1 MLYSPLFLFFIFM
14 EEKMTNIALFGVP
27 GAGKGT
33 QAKLLV
39 EKFGFCHISTGEL
52 IRQEIRG
59 GTELGKKAKAIID
72 RGELLDDAIISD
84 MFKSEL
90 KKNIGGNGFLF
101 DGYPRT
107 LKQAEIFDNM
117 LKELGLKLD
126 CMVEILLSEEESTK
140 RILKRAEI
148 EGRSDDNAETVKS
161 RFEEYRSKTAPIAE
175 YYKKRGVYKSVDGL
189 GTVEEVFENVE
200 KIIETLR

>member
-1 MLYSPLFLFFIFM
+1 ML
-14 EEKMTNIALFGVP
+14 NIALFGVP

-33 QAKLLV
+33 QAKLLA
-39 EKFGFCHISTGEL
+39 ERYHLSHISTGEL
-52 IRQEIRG
+52 IRNEIKN

-90 KKNIGGNGFLF
+90 KRLMNTPGLLF

-107 LKQAEIFDNM
+107 LKQAEIFDAM

-126 CMVEILLSEEESTK
+126 CMLELSLSEEESTA

-148 EGRSDDNAETVKS
+148 EGRSDDNLQTVKA
-161 RFEEYRSKTAPIAE
+161 RFDEYRSKTAPIADH
-175 YYKKRGVYKSVDGL
+175 YKAAGLYKCLDGTGTIDDVQKRIVAVLEDLK
-189 GTVEEVFENVE
+189 
-200 KIIETLR
+200 

>member
-1 MLYSPLFLFFIFM
+1 MI
-14 EEKMTNIALFGVP
+14 NIALFGVP

-33 QAKLLV
+33 QAQLLK
-39 EKFGFCHISTGEL
+39 EHFSLCHISTGEL

-148 EGRSDDNAETVKS
+148 EGRSDDNPETVKA
-161 RFEEYRSKTAPIAE
+161 RFEEYRGKTAPIADH
-175 YYKKRGVYKSVDGL
+175 YKKQGLYKSVDGF
-189 GTVEEVFENVE
+189 GKIEDIQKKIVE
-200 KIIETLR
+200 IIENIH

>member
-1 MLYSPLFLFFIFM
+1 
-14 EEKMTNIALFGVP
+14 MTNIALFGVP

-39 EKFGFCHISTGEL
+39 DKFGFCHISTGEL
-52 IRQEIRG
+52 IRSEIRG

-90 KKNIGGNGFLF
+90 TKNIGGRGFLF

-107 LKQAEIFDNM
+107 LKQAEIFDKM
-117 LKELGLKLD
+117 LEELGMKLD
-126 CMVEILLSEEESTK
+126 CMIEILLSEEESTK

-148 EGRSDDNAETVKS
+148 EGRSDDNAETVKA

-175 YYKKRGVYKSVDGL
+175 YYKKRGVYESVEGM
-189 GTVEEVFENVE
+189 GKIEEIQDNIA
-200 KIIETLR
+200 KIIENIN